1 MSCRIGIEVTS
12 PSTLS
17 RSRQGEVGGPRN
29 GTVLRD
35 AAREGVGGR
44 RMRGLRGAARKIS
57 VAGKLLALCCLHAV
71 PTTKHGSTLCDIHT
85 LPHPPRSG
93 GKKARGAAASKS
105 PPPPGGAAPGPAGV
119 RLLCGVCQSALLL
132 PLDSAHG
139 QPPPTVDSAVVPPI
153 SCPAQAPPGRLR
165 SSWLSRIRLRKERG
179 KRLVTVPNRD
189 SGP

>member
-35 AAREGVGGR
+35 AAREGEGGR

-105 PPPPGGAAPGPAGV
+105 PPTPRGSSARAGGRASAVRRLSISSAVAVGLCPRSAAADRRFRRRSADLLPRAGAPGPPPEQLAEPN
-119 RLLCGVCQSALLL
+119 SA
-132 PLDSAHG
+132 PERTWEAPRYG
-139 QPPPTVDSAVVPPI
+139 AQP
-153 SCPAQAPPGRLR
+153 
-165 SSWLSRIRLRKERG
+165 
-179 KRLVTVPNRD
+179 
-189 SGP
+189 